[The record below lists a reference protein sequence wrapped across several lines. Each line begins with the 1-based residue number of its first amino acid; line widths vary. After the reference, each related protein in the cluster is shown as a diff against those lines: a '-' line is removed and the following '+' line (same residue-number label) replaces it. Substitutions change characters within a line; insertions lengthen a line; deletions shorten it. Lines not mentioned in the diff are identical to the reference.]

1 MSWLNGSL
9 ILDGSLVVIMFISG
23 LLAMV
28 RGVIREI
35 LSIACWAA
43 AAGAALAA
51 YYKLVPLTKAYFVQL
66 NELVV
71 TIGTVAVTFL
81 FVLIIVA
88 ILTVRISDKA
98 LDSKIGALDRTL
110 GFLFGLARGLIIA
123 VVVFAFYDW
132 LSPKSDP
139 WIANAHSLPVL
150 KTLRDEFI
158 SMAPDVE
165 AWYLKIKEQ
174 NKSRNEPGA

>member
-9 ILDGSLVVIMFISG
+9 ILDGSLVVIMLISG

-28 RGVIREI
+28 RGVTREI

-43 AAGAALAA
+43 AAGAAVAA
-51 YYKLVPLTKAYFVQL
+51 YYKLVPLTKAYFAQS
-66 NELVV
+66 NDLVV

-88 ILTVRISDKA
+88 IMTVRISDKA

-110 GFLFGLARGLIIA
+110 GFLFGLGRGLII
-123 VVVFAFYDW
+123 VVVAFAFYDFFW
-132 LSPKSDP
+132 GKSDP
-139 WIANAHSLPVL
+139 SIANAHSFPVL
-150 KTLRDEFI
+150 KSLRDEFI
-158 SMAPDVE
+158 SMAPDIE

-174 NKSRNEPGA
+174 NKNRAER